1 MTDTQSQ
8 TESILDIIKGVDNRS
23 IMLPEFQRDFRWE
36 IEQTFDLFDSL
47 IRDIFVGTL
56 IYGKPSFGMTLRE
69 IDKRPRRGAGSR
81 ARIPLI
87 PLSTEE
93 IKRQTQTKNLR
104 IVLDGQQRIT
114 SLYRA
119 ITGQG
124 KDAVYLVLKP
134 FPNFDAARNLPL
146 EELIHTIQGEPA
158 PDRISVLVSDA
169 YRAET
174 ESLEDDQLNELF
186 DATPYARRYS
196 DKTASGYKADQ
207 RIYRRAISR
216 LRDLFKQEK
225 LIAYYLLDMG
235 VEKFCI
241 FFERSNS
248 RGIQL
253 NFTDILAAKLYH
265 GFNLRGKIEAFED
278 QYKLPLNRDLII
290 RAVAYVRGRDAG
302 GAISIERKVIL
313 ETLEVDD
320 FLRHWDDVCRHYVDS
335 ITYLL
340 KQHYLVSRDWLPFT
354 SLLLPL
360 MMFRRHIKG
369 FDQMSEDQRRLVE
382 YWYWAAIFSNRYSTA
397 SNEALINDSRI
408 LEQAARGETLTEHR
422 AFFGRLR
429 PSLAVPDDL
438 SSVSRRTSA
447 IFRGALNL
455 LWYASGGLRDW
466 NNAQTLTSEMQLEAH
481 HIFPRA
487 YLARTDVEF
496 DLGRDDIDELVNSV
510 VNLTLIPKLTNIS
523 IGKNPPS
530 VYLGEVRKKNPTL
543 GESLR
548 SHLVPERLLEGGEH
562 DGLFGEFI
570 KERASRIFAL
580 IQRYTAP
587 PSLPSLIPEPA
598 EK

>member
-36 IEQTFDLFDSL
+36 LEQTFDLFDSL

-216 LRDLFKQEK
+216 LRDQPPLSP
-225 LIAYYLLDMG
+225 
-235 VEKFCI
+235 
-241 FFERSNS
+241 RP
-248 RGIQL
+248 R
-253 NFTDILAAKLYH
+253 AA
-265 GFNLRGKIEAFED
+265 
-278 QYKLPLNRDLII
+278 P
-290 RAVAYVRGRDAG
+290 RGRRARRPLRRVHQ
-302 GAISIERKVIL
+302 GARVA
-313 ETLEVDD
+313 D
-320 FLRHWDDVCRHYVDS
+320 LRADPALHRPA
-335 ITYLL
+335 LA
-340 KQHYLVSRDWLPFT
+340 
-354 SLLLPL
+354 PL
-360 MMFRRHIKG
+360 AHPR
-369 FDQMSEDQRRLVE
+369 
-382 YWYWAAIFSNRYSTA
+382 
-397 SNEALINDSRI
+397 
-408 LEQAARGETLTEHR
+408 ARGEVR
-422 AFFGRLR
+422 APGVRARRR
-429 PSLAVPDDL
+429 P
-438 SSVSRRTSA
+438 
-447 IFRGALNL
+447 
-455 LWYASGGLRDW
+455 
-466 NNAQTLTSEMQLEAH
+466 
-481 HIFPRA
+481 
-487 YLARTDVEF
+487 
-496 DLGRDDIDELVNSV
+496 
-510 VNLTLIPKLTNIS
+510 
-523 IGKNPPS
+523 
-530 VYLGEVRKKNPTL
+530 
-543 GESLR
+543 
-548 SHLVPERLLEGGEH
+548 
-562 DGLFGEFI
+562 
-570 KERASRIFAL
+570 
-580 IQRYTAP
+580 
-587 PSLPSLIPEPA
+587 
-598 EK
+598 